1 MCYSLKTKK
10 ILSILHRLRIKQIH
24 IEVFILKKK
33 VKVLVIPVAIENLLY
48 LTPSYA
54 KDKFL
59 NLLKH

>member
-1 MCYSLKTKK
+1 M
-10 ILSILHRLRIKQIH
+10 HRLRIKQIH